1 MKLDIRKMISDP
13 FWFAM
18 YMLLI
23 AYLGAPAF
31 LKIHLGVFRK
41 AGLVWG
47 AVLLAIFLIKNYRA
61 YLENK
66 FALVLFLFCVA
77 NGITILVNWRTK
89 LSSNIFTFGYMT
101 TSLLLVFNMYW
112 QKEEEEVEK
121 KIRIFSWMNVIMPL
135 IYASIALIT
144 FLLSIQVCYE
154 LPNGYQYLGMFENR
168 LWGLFN
174 PNTGG
179 MMAVISMAFS
189 LYLLNKSVQKKKLL
203 IANIVIQYLYLI
215 LTQSRSAYGAFVF
228 FILIVIGF
236 VWVKRENLFT
246 KDRKTCIKSLLKTVI
261 IFVCV
266 LALSPIVKHT
276 IVLIP
281 DAVNSFKGEEEKTEI
296 VRTEEFFEEEDV
308 NSVSNGRVEIWKA
321 GLRVW
326 KNSPVFGAGANCIY
340 EYAKRDLDKG
350 TAQALHNGG
359 LHNVYVTTLVASGVV
374 GLGILAVFLIMVFI
388 RFARALFTKTDPSTF
403 ILMGLCGGILL
414 SDFMESRILYAN
426 SSVHYIFWMTM
437 AYLCCKINDIRKKQ
451 A

>member
-1 MKLDIRKMISDP
+1 MKLNIRKMISDP

-47 AVLLAIFLIKNYRA
+47 AVLLAIFLIKNYRV

-66 FALVLFLFCVA
+66 LAMVLFLFCVA
-77 NGITILVNWRTK
+77 NGITILVNWRVK
-89 LSSNIFTFGYMT
+89 LSSNIFSFGYLT
-101 TSLLLVFNMYW
+101 TSLLLVFNMFW
-112 QKEEEEVEK
+112 QKEEEEIEK
-121 KIRIFSWMNVIMPL
+121 KVKIFSWMNVIMPL
-135 IYASIALIT
+135 IYATVALIT
-144 FLLSIQVCYE
+144 FLLSIEVRYE

-189 LYLLNKSVQKKKLL
+189 LYLIEKSAQKKKLL
-203 IANIVIQYLYLI
+203 IVNIVIQYLYLI
-215 LTQSRSAYGAFVF
+215 LTQSRSAYGAFIF
-228 FILIVIGF
+228 LCLIVIGF
-236 VWVKRENLFT
+236 VWVKRENIFT
-246 KDRKTCIKSLLKTVI
+246 KEIKICAKSILKAVV
-261 IFVCV
+261 IFVCI

-281 DAVNSFKGEEEKTEI
+281 DTVSSLQGEEEKTEI
-296 VRTEEFFEEEDV
+296 VRTEEFFEEEDA

-321 GLRVW
+321 GLKVW
-326 KNSPVFGAGANCIY
+326 KTSPIVGVGNNCIY

-359 LHNVYVTTLVASGVV
+359 LHNVYVTTLVASGIV

-388 RFARALFTKTDPSTF
+388 RFAKALFLKQETSTF
-403 ILMGLCGGILL
+403 ILMGLCGGILI
-414 SDFMESRILYAN
+414 SDLMESRILYAN

-437 AYLCCKINDIRKKQ
+437 AYLCYDCRKKIK
-451 A
+451 

>member
-1 MKLDIRKMISDP
+1 MKLNIRKMISDP

-47 AVLLAIFLIKNYRA
+47 AVLLAIFLIKNYRV

-66 FALVLFLFCVA
+66 LAMVLFLFCVA
-77 NGITILVNWRTK
+77 NGITILVNWRVK
-89 LSSNIFTFGYMT
+89 LSSNIFSFGYLT
-101 TSLLLVFNMYW
+101 TSLLLVFNMFW
-112 QKEEEEVEK
+112 QKEEEEIEK
-121 KIRIFSWMNVIMPL
+121 KVKIFSWMNVIMPL
-135 IYASIALIT
+135 IYATVALIT
-144 FLLSIQVCYE
+144 FLLSIEVRYE

-189 LYLLNKSVQKKKLL
+189 LYLIEKSAQKKKLL
-203 IANIVIQYLYLI
+203 IVNIVIQYLYLI

-228 FILIVIGF
+228 LCLIVIAF
-236 VWVKRENLFT
+236 VWVKRDNIFT
-246 KDRKTCIKSLLKTVI
+246 KDSKTCIKGILKSVVI
-261 IFVCV
+261 FICV

-281 DAVNSFKGEEEKTEI
+281 DTVSSLKGQEEKTEI
-296 VRTEEFFEEEDV
+296 VRTEEFFEEEDA

-321 GLRVW
+321 GLKVW
-326 KNSPVFGAGANCIY
+326 KTSPIVGVGNNCIY

-359 LHNVYVTTLVASGVV
+359 LHNVYVTTLVASGIV

-388 RFARALFTKTDPSTF
+388 RFAKALFLKQETSTF
-403 ILMGLCGGILL
+403 ILMGLCGGILI
-414 SDFMESRILYAN
+414 SDLMESRILYAN

-437 AYLCCKINDIRKKQ
+437 AYLCYDCRKKIK
-451 A
+451 

>member
-1 MKLDIRKMISDP
+1 
-13 FWFAM
+13 
-18 YMLLI
+18 
-23 AYLGAPAF
+23 
-31 LKIHLGVFRK
+31 
-41 AGLVWG
+41 
-47 AVLLAIFLIKNYRA
+47 
-61 YLENK
+61 
-66 FALVLFLFCVA
+66 
-77 NGITILVNWRTK
+77 
-89 LSSNIFTFGYMT
+89 
-101 TSLLLVFNMYW
+101 
-112 QKEEEEVEK
+112 
-121 KIRIFSWMNVIMPL
+121 
-135 IYASIALIT
+135 
-144 FLLSIQVCYE
+144 
-154 LPNGYQYLGMFENR
+154 
-168 LWGLFN
+168 
-174 PNTGG
+174 
-179 MMAVISMAFS
+179 MAFS
-189 LYLLNKSVQKKKLL
+189 LYLINKSAQKKKLL

-246 KDRKTCIKSLLKTVI
+246 KDRKTCIKSLLKSVVI
-261 IFVCV
+261 FACV

-281 DAVNSFKGEEEKTEI
+281 DAVSSLKGQEEKTEI
-296 VRTEEFFEEEDV
+296 VRTEEFFEEEDA

-321 GLRVW
+321 GLKVW

-374 GLGILAVFLIMVFI
+374 GLGILSVFLIMVFI
-388 RFARALFTKTDPSTF
+388 RFVRALFTKTDTSTF

-437 AYLCCKINDIRKKQ
+437 AYLCCKINDIKKKQ